1 MHLLSKKS
9 DRFFCHQIKI
19 NFDKEYMSLALTQE
33 EILDRTWDAV
43 VVGSGVGGATS
54 AHHLAQQGKK
64 VLLIEKGPSSSLPE
78 ELPLW
83 SDTVCDINQRTAF
96 RPFLG
101 EGLGGS
107 SRLYGMVMERLEDTD
122 FQQKGGSWPLSLQDW
137 IPYYKQ
143 AEELFQVKAVSV
155 AEGFTPFLKHMRN
168 QDINPQALHLSFTGR
183 QDCGFCQSRLCEKN
197 CKVDAQS
204 GIISPDLK
212 RGLYSVLLNTEVQKI
227 IFDSSQANGV
237 EVRLNHQ
244 RQFIKAQNIFLGLG
258 ALRTPYLLQKSKSA
272 SAPNGLGNSQGL
284 LGKFL
289 MRHFVDLYFLDWPGS
304 SEIKNH
310 KALGVYDFYQD
321 KKTNSNLGVFQSF
334 GSLPPI
340 QYVIEELTNQSKW
353 LTKVPGFNQVIKL
366 AVNQI
371 FSKHVMASI
380 IEDKAHIDNR
390 LIFSESPQVQFQY
403 KILKEEQEKISRSRE
418 IAHKIFS
425 PFLKRVQFVAEDN
438 KRLAHACGTCKMGD
452 SINDSVVNWDGR
464 LHELEN
470 VYIVDS
476 SVFPSSSGKNP
487 SLTIAANAIR
497 TVDRA
502 S

>member
-1 MHLLSKKS
+1 MS
-9 DRFFCHQIKI
+9 D
-19 NFDKEYMSLALTQE
+19 ALTQE
-33 EILDRTWDAV
+33 EILDQTWDAV

-54 AHHLAQQGKK
+54 AHYLARQGKK
-64 VLLIEKGPSSSLPE
+64 VLLIEKGSLNSSRQ

-83 SDTVCDINQRTAF
+83 NDTVSDIDQKTAF

-107 SRLYGMVMERLEDTD
+107 SRLFGMVMERLETID
-122 FQQKGGSWPLSLQDW
+122 FQKKGGNWPLSLEDW

-143 AEELFQVKAVSV
+143 AEDIFQVKEVSV
-155 AEGFTPFLKHMRN
+155 SDSFNPFLKHMRS
-168 QDINPQALHLSFTGR
+168 QGINPQPLQLSFTGR
-183 QDCGFCQSRLCEKN
+183 HDCDFCQSRICEKN

-204 GIISPDLK
+204 GVITPDLQK
-212 RGLYSVLLNTEVQKI
+212 GHYSVLLNTEAQKI
-227 IFDSSQANGV
+227 IFDSNQAYGI
-237 EVRLNHQ
+237 EVSLNHQ
-244 RQFIKAQNIFLGLG
+244 FHVIKAKKIFLGLG

-272 SAPNGLGNSQGL
+272 SSPNGLGNSKEL

-304 SEIKNH
+304 SEVKNH
-310 KALGVYDFYQD
+310 KALGIYDFYQD
-321 KKTNSNLGVFQSF
+321 TKTNANLGVFQSF

-353 LTKVPGFNQVIKL
+353 MTKVPGFNQVIKL

-380 IEDKAHIDNR
+380 IEDQAHVENR
-390 LIFSESPQVQFQY
+390 LIFSESQQVQFQY
-403 KILKEEQEKISRSRE
+403 KIFKKEQEKISRSRE
-418 IAHKIFS
+418 IAHQIFS
-425 PFLKRVQFVAEDN
+425 PFLKRVQLVAENN

-497 TVDRA
+497 TVEK
-502 S
+502 SN